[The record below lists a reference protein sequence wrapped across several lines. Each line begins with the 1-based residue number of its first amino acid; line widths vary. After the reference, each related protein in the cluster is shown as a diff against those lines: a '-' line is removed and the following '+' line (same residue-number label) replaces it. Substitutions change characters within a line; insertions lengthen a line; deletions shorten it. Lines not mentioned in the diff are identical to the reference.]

1 MIGIK
6 KRDAL
11 TNTTHKTLTKRDF
24 AKFNIGR
31 NFALKFSKKKSKKIY
46 RKKIQQTKQKS
57 KRTQNRTHVRI
68 LVHTNVV
75 MCRFFGLT

>member
-1 MIGIK
+1 MRFWQNECQGFTKKDTHTQFYYKKEGMIGIK

-31 NFALKFSKKKSKKIY
+31 NFALKFSKKKIKE
-46 RKKIQQTKQKS
+46 
-57 KRTQNRTHVRI
+57 N
-68 LVHTNVV
+68 L
-75 MCRFFGLT
+75 